1 MRIWLF
7 FMTNDRF
14 LILLQGPEVGD
25 VNPLLIQPSSETLAG
40 KNNNFC
46 KSYINLQSS
55 TISMTFSNKPSVQ
68 STELQDL
75 VCRLFTTTTLSV
87 SLITEVCLV
96 TLKQQKSAF
105 FEYLIKQK
113 TTLNINPRLDRIAT
127 QYSQVQPIHRPC
139 SAL

>member
-1 MRIWLF
+1 
-7 FMTNDRF
+7 MTNDRF

-40 KNNNFC
+40 KNNNFF
-46 KSYINLQSS
+46 KSYIDLQSS

-113 TTLNINPRLDRIAT
+113 TTLN
-127 QYSQVQPIHRPC
+127 
-139 SAL
+139 